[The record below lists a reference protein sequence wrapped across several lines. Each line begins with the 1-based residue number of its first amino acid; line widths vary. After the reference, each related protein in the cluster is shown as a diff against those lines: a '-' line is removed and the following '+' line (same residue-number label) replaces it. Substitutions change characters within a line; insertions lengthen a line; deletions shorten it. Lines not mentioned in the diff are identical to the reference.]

1 MLCGCER
8 QKVCLST
15 ASSPTFT
22 FFIFLKTLF
31 ASSIMIINCADKN
44 TEIKYSLNVKIMS
57 SFKEVYDEQYL
68 NNNIIFFMHGSS
80 CVSHTTLLN

>member
-1 MLCGCER
+1 
-8 QKVCLST
+8 
-15 ASSPTFT
+15 
-22 FFIFLKTLF
+22 
-31 ASSIMIINCADKN
+31 MIINCADKN